1 MAVMMVTVI
10 GMMAI
15 EMMMVTVLIVTLM
28 VMSTPGAGAT
38 ALE

>member
-1 MAVMMVTVI
+1 VI
-10 GMMAI
+10 VMMAI
-15 EMMMVTVLIVTLM
+15 EMVTVLIVTLMVM